1 VVVWEATEPK
11 PVSVPAPSVARVQID
26 NRVAIVTGAG
36 AGTGRLIAERLAAL
50 GASVVVADIDR
61 GLAEQ
66 VSSDLVERG
75 GRAVDVHADIL
86 GEAGRSAVVACA
98 ESLGGPHV
106 LVNNAGGWG
115 DAARQY
121 PEATAQQWRAVLELN
136 LGAPMALTQLCL
148 APMSRRGG
156 GAVVNISSSAGVEH
170 TGYASPEYAVAK
182 AGLVRFTT
190 SLAALPETHGV
201 RVNCVVPDWIGLDR
215 AHAELAAMPAERCAA
230 TPPLIP
236 PDTVVSSVVDLLV
249 DETMSG
255 RVVVLEGG
263 RQPRLLEPT

>member
-1 VVVWEATEPK
+1 MEIE
-11 PVSVPAPSVARVQID
+11 

-36 AGTGRLIAERLAAL
+36 AGTGRLIAERLAPL
-50 GASVVVADIDR
+50 GATVVVADVD
-61 GLAEQ
+61 GALAEQ
-66 VSSDLVERG
+66 VGRDLVERG
-75 GRAVDVHADIL
+75 GRAVPVHADL
-86 GEAGRSAVVACA
+86 LDQAGRSAIVSCA
-98 ESLGGPHV
+98 ESLGGPHL

-115 DAARQY
+115 GAPHRY
-121 PEATAQQWRAVLELN
+121 PEASPPEWRAVLELN

-156 GAVVNISSSAGVEH
+156 GAVVNISSSAGVER

-190 SLAALPETHGV
+190 ALADLPATHGV
-201 RVNCVVPDWIGLDR
+201 RVNCVVPHWIGLDR
-215 AHAELAAMPAERCAA
+215 AHAELAAMPAERRAA
-230 TPPLIP
+230 APPLIP
-236 PDTVVSSVVDLLV
+236 PETVVSAVVDLLA

-263 RQPRLLEPT
+263 RQPRLLEAT

>member
-1 VVVWEATEPK
+1 MD
-11 PVSVPAPSVARVQID
+11 ID

-36 AGTGRLIAERLAAL
+36 AGTGRLIAERLAVL
-50 GASVVVADIDR
+50 GATVVVADVDEA
-61 GLAEQ
+61 LAEQ
-66 VSSDLVERG
+66 VGRDLVERG
-75 GRAVDVHADIL
+75 GRAVAVHADL
-86 GEAGRSAVVACA
+86 LDDEGRSAIVSCA

-115 DAARQY
+115 VAPHRY
-121 PEATAQQWRAVLELN
+121 PEAAPPKWRAVLELN

-148 APMSRRGG
+148 SPMSRRGR
-156 GAVVNISSSAGVEH
+156 GAVVNISSSAGVER

-190 SLAALPETHGV
+190 SLSDLPATHGV
-201 RVNCVVPDWIGLDR
+201 RVNCVVPHWIGLDR
-215 AHAELAAMPAERCAA
+215 AHAELAAMPAERRAA
-230 TPPLIP
+230 APPLIP
-236 PDTVVSSVVDLLV
+236 PGTVVSAVVDLLV

-263 RQPRLLEPT
+263 RQPRLLEAT

>member
-1 VVVWEATEPK
+1 M
-11 PVSVPAPSVARVQID
+11 VSEPAPSVAGMEIG

-50 GASVVVADIDR
+50 GATVVVADVN
-61 GLAEQ
+61 GANAEQ
-66 VSSDLVERG
+66 VGRDLVERG
-75 GRAVDVHADIL
+75 GHAVAVQADL
-86 GEAGRSAVVACA
+86 LDDAGRSAIMSCG

-115 DAARQY
+115 DAAHQY
-121 PEATAQQWRAVLELN
+121 PEASPPQWRAVLELN

-148 APMSRRGG
+148 PPMARRGG

-170 TGYASPEYAVAK
+170 TGYSSPEYAVAK

-190 SLAALPETHGV
+190 SLADLTATHGV
-201 RVNCVVPDWIGLDR
+201 RVNCVVPHWVGLDR
-215 AHAELAAMPAERCAA
+215 AHAELAAMPAERRAA
-230 TPPLIP
+230 APPLIP
-236 PDTVVSSVVDLLV
+236 PATVVSAVVDLLV

-263 RQPRLLEPT
+263 RQPRLLEAT

>member
-1 VVVWEATEPK
+1 MEIE
-11 PVSVPAPSVARVQID
+11 

-50 GASVVVADIDR
+50 GATVVVADVD
-61 GLAEQ
+61 GALAEQ
-66 VSSDLVERG
+66 VGRDLVERG
-75 GRAVDVHADIL
+75 GRAVPAHADL
-86 GEAGRSAVVACA
+86 LDRAGRSAIVSCA
-98 ESLGGPHV
+98 ESLGGPHL

-115 DAARQY
+115 GAPHRY
-121 PEATAQQWRAVLELN
+121 PEASPPEWRAVLELN

-156 GAVVNISSSAGVEH
+156 GAVVNISSSAGVER

-182 AGLVRFTT
+182 AGLIRFTT
-190 SLAALPETHGV
+190 ALADLPATHGV
-201 RVNCVVPDWIGLDR
+201 RVNCVVPHWIGLDR
-215 AHAELAAMPAERCAA
+215 AHAELAAMPAERRAA
-230 TPPLIP
+230 APPLIHP
-236 PDTVVSSVVDLLV
+236 ETVVSAVVDLLA

-263 RQPRLLEPT
+263 RQPRLLEAT